1 MFCIPHV
8 GFNFCETLYS
18 HGAVES
24 KKFDQKKRYF
34 MLKSFV
40 LCYRSKVCKTEGQR
54 REEIHS
60 TNAVQN
66 MFIDECKMRYIY
78 NKSLLLMLI
87 FFSKSWQGT
96 FSNCHCL
103 YMNIDY
109 LIQYKFACVTLACSL

>member
-8 GFNFCETLYS
+8 GLNFCETVYI

-24 KKFDQKKRYF
+24 KKKRCF

-40 LCYRSKVCKTEGQR
+40 LCYCGKVCKTEGQR

-66 MFIDECKMRYIY
+66 MFIDECKMRYIISHY
-78 NKSLLLMLI
+78 
-87 FFSKSWQGT
+87 
-96 FSNCHCL
+96 
-103 YMNIDY
+103 Y
-109 LIQYKFACVTLACSL
+109 